1 MGDRGRLVTSRV
13 NSCFLHLLGFFV
25 KLSLVVFRLFD
36 DLILLLQGLSIGSLL
51 SDFSH

>member
-1 MGDRGRLVTSRV
+1 MGDRDVLITSWV
-13 NSCFLHLLGFFV
+13 DSCLLHLLGFFV
-25 KLSLVVFRLFD
+25 KLSLVVFRLLD